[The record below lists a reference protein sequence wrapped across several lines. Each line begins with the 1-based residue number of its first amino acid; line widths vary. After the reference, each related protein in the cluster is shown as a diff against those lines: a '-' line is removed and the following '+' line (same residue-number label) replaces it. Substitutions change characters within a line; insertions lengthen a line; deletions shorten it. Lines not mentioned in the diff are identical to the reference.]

1 MIRTPLGELM
11 TLPARVRVLF
21 LLVDAEVVYLVSWHL
36 RHLTLLLR
44 HRQNVSWW
52 GTVWLIC
59 PIVSLPATCLTL
71 LSTCVYVDYHPL
83 KLLYLLLCPAVS
95 DCTFFYVVLWYFER
109 LCTRYV
115 YLYFYFTFYL
125 KKTFFALFFFFYLS
139 YYVLRIQFHD
149 K

>member
-95 DCTFFYVVLWYFER
+95 DCTFFLCSTLILWEAVYSVSLFVFLFHFLFKKNFFCFVFLFLPFL
-109 LCTRYV
+109 LCTAY
-115 YLYFYFTFYL
+115 TI
-125 KKTFFALFFFFYLS
+125 S
-139 YYVLRIQFHD
+139 W
-149 K
+149 